1 MEGSMKNIR
10 EIDLKNKELGKLV
23 EFAYLLREGEYEDIY
38 FPTYEFYDGCG
49 MDYGV
54 ETEKGGIMVYCN
66 FADHSTV
73 DLATI
78 ICAFEG
84 AEDNP
89 EKAYYLST
97 TTGNYRMEINK
108 LVLTEDKNHFT
119 DDIESL
125 YKMSKQ
131 EKIDCFIDAMVMLG
145 FRKADIEAVLEKKMT
160 AREAYRNV
168 ALEEKK
174 NIVRVSHGRRIFYFD
189 KNVAIKGD
197 FGGIWL
203 DEFPFPF
210 EEEPIFDCSKVT
222 CKSAYFNDNPRGIK
236 LINVNANEESIRY
249 TDLTNVKIDEVID
262 LSKVNATGTT
272 FGHHKVINLDHS
284 IAPLERVNLSLATD
298 IDGNNYITTKTG
310 LVTADFQTEDV
321 MERKQGKIKVY
332 ANADNSLMT
341 MDALEHGADG
351 IGLIRTENIYTDEKE
366 ALKRFVYYAENTY
379 TFEPVDS
386 NTEFNNLQYTQLKE
400 ICTAKSISKK
410 IVRLFDFKEE
420 DVQRIL
426 GVSRDSEDHMTRRN
440 FLSDYH
446 GILRDQ
452 IFTIAKIAE
461 EENTTFDI
469 LVPMVTDANYFHY
482 IKSDIISYAEDA
494 GMKNL
499 KIGAMIESKDA
510 IPTIP
515 SIAKST
521 DFISIGTN
529 DLTESI
535 TGKRRNIYDKEF
547 FYLTEGVKSAIE
559 DIVYRA
565 KAVNPDITI
574 GICGEHANYLEN
586 VEYYGT
592 LNIDYITCSPSFI
605 EVNKKMLNPIQ
616 KVKNINRK

>member
-1 MEGSMKNIR
+1 MKNIR

-78 ICAFEG
+78 ICVFEG

-108 LVLTEDKNHFT
+108 LVLTEDKNYFT

-210 EEEPIFDCSKVT
+210 EEEPIFDCSKVI

-272 FGHHKVINLDHS
+272 FGHHKVINLDYS

>member
-1 MEGSMKNIR
+1 MKEIKK
-10 EIDLKNKELGKLV
+10 IDLKNKELGKLV
-23 EFAYLLREGEYEDIY
+23 EFAYLLREGEYKDIY

-54 ETEKGGIMVYCN
+54 ETENGGITVYCN

-78 ICAFEG
+78 ICVFEG

-89 EKAYYLST
+89 EKAYFLST
-97 TTGNYRMEINK
+97 TTGIYRMEINK

-125 YKMSKQ
+125 YKMSNQ
-131 EKIDCFIDAMVMLG
+131 EKIDCFVDAMVMLG
-145 FRKADIEAVLEKKMT
+145 FRKEDIEEVLEKKMT
-160 AREAYRNV
+160 AQEAYRNV

-174 NIVRVSHGRRIFYFD
+174 NIVRVTHGRRIFYFD

-197 FGGIWL
+197 FSGIWL

-222 CKSAYFNDNPRGIK
+222 CKSAYFNENSSGIK

-262 LSKVNATGTT
+262 LAKVNATGTT
-272 FGHHKVINLDHS
+272 FGHHKVINLEHS

-310 LVTADFQTEDV
+310 LVTVDFQTEDV

-332 ANADNSLMT
+332 ANADNSLMA
-341 MDALEHGADG
+341 MDALEHDADG
-351 IGLIRTENIYTDEKE
+351 IGLIRTENIYTNETD
-366 ALKRFVYYAENTY
+366 ALNRFVYYAENTY
-379 TFEPVDS
+379 TFEPVDG
-386 NTEFNNLQYTQLKE
+386 NTEFNILQYTQLKE
-400 ICTAKSISKK
+400 ICKAKSISKK

-426 GVSRDSEDHMTRRN
+426 GVSWNSENWMTRKN
-440 FLSDYH
+440 FLGNYH

-452 IFTIAKIAE
+452 IFTIAKVAK

-469 LVPMVTDANYFHY
+469 LVPLVTDANYFHY
-482 IKSDIISYAEDA
+482 IKSDIISYAEDI
-494 GMKNL
+494 GIKDL

-510 IPTIP
+510 IPAIT
-515 SIAKST
+515 SIAKNA

-529 DLTESI
+529 DLTESV
-535 TGKRRNIYDKEF
+535 TGKRRNIYNQEF
-547 FYLTEGVKSAIE
+547 FHLTEKVKECIE
-559 DIVYRA
+559 DVIYRA
-565 KAVNPDITI
+565 KAVNPDIKI
-574 GICGEHANYLEN
+574 GICGEHANYIEN
-586 VEYYGT
+586 VMYYKT
-592 LNIDYITCSPSFI
+592 LNIDYITCSSSFI
-605 EVNKKMLNPIQ
+605 AVNKEVLNPMQ
-616 KVKNINRK
+616 KTKK

>member
-1 MEGSMKNIR
+1 M
-10 EIDLKNKELGKLV
+10 
-23 EFAYLLREGEYEDIY
+23 REGEYKDIY

-54 ETEKGGIMVYCN
+54 ETENGGITVYCN

-78 ICAFEG
+78 ICVFEG

-97 TTGNYRMEINK
+97 TTGIYRMEINK

-125 YKMSKQ
+125 YKMSNQ

-145 FRKADIEAVLEKKMT
+145 FRKENIEEVLEKKMT
-160 AREAYRNV
+160 AQEAYRNV

-174 NIVRVSHGRRIFYFD
+174 NIVRVTHGRRIFYFD

-197 FGGIWL
+197 FSGIWL

-222 CKSAYFNDNPRGIK
+222 CKSAYFNENSSGIK

-262 LSKVNATGTT
+262 LAKVNATGTT
-272 FGHHKVINLDHS
+272 FGHHKVINLEHS

-310 LVTADFQTEDV
+310 LVTVDFQTEDV

-332 ANADNSLMT
+332 ANADNSLMA
-341 MDALEHGADG
+341 MDALEHDADG
-351 IGLIRTENIYTDEKE
+351 IGLIRTENIYTNETD
-366 ALKRFVYYAENTY
+366 ALNRFVYYAENTY
-379 TFEPVDS
+379 TFEPVDG
-386 NTEFNNLQYTQLKE
+386 NTEFNILQYTQLKE
-400 ICTAKSISKK
+400 ICKAKSISKK

-426 GVSRDSEDHMTRRN
+426 GVSWNSENWMTRKN
-440 FLSDYH
+440 FLGNYH

-452 IFTIAKIAE
+452 IFTIAKVAK

-469 LVPMVTDANYFHY
+469 LVPLVTDANYFHY
-482 IKSDIISYAEDA
+482 IKSDIISYAEDI
-494 GMKNL
+494 GIKDL

-510 IPTIP
+510 IPAIT
-515 SIAKST
+515 SIAKNA

-529 DLTESI
+529 DLTESV
-535 TGKRRNIYDKEF
+535 TGKRRNIYNQEF
-547 FYLTEGVKSAIE
+547 FHLTEEVKECIE
-559 DIVYRA
+559 DVIYRA
-565 KAVNPDITI
+565 KAVNPDIKI
-574 GICGEHANYLEN
+574 GICGEHANYIEN
-586 VEYYGT
+586 VMYYKT
-592 LNIDYITCSPSFI
+592 LNIDYITCSSSFI
-605 EVNKKMLNPIQ
+605 AVNKEVLNPMQ
-616 KVKNINRK
+616 KTKK

>member
-1 MEGSMKNIR
+1 MKEIKK
-10 EIDLKNKELGKLV
+10 IDLKNKELGKLV
-23 EFAYLLREGEYEDIY
+23 EFAYLLREGEYKDIY

-49 MDYGV
+49 MDYGI
-54 ETEKGGIMVYCN
+54 ETKNGGIMVYCN

-78 ICAFEG
+78 ICVFEG

-97 TTGNYRMEINK
+97 TTGIYRMEINK

-125 YKMSKQ
+125 YKMSNQ
-131 EKIDCFIDAMVMLG
+131 EKIDCFVDAMVMLG
-145 FRKADIEAVLEKKMT
+145 FRKEDIEEILEKKMT
-160 AREAYRNV
+160 AQEAYRHV
-168 ALEEKK
+168 AIEEKK
-174 NIVRVSHGRRIFYFD
+174 NIVRVTHGRRIFYFD

-197 FGGIWL
+197 FSGIWL

-222 CKSAYFNDNPRGIK
+222 CKSAYFNENSSGIK

-262 LSKVNATGTT
+262 LAKVNATGTT
-272 FGHHKVINLDHS
+272 FGHHKVINLEHS

-310 LVTADFQTEDV
+310 LVTVDFQTEDV

-332 ANADNSLMT
+332 ANADNSLMA
-341 MDALEHGADG
+341 MDALEHDADG
-351 IGLIRTENIYTDEKE
+351 IGLIRTENIYTNETD
-366 ALKRFVYYAENTY
+366 ALNRFVYYAENTY
-379 TFEPVDS
+379 TFEPVDG
-386 NTEFNNLQYTQLKE
+386 NTEFNILQYTQLKE
-400 ICTAKSISKK
+400 ICKAKSISKK

-426 GVSRDSEDHMTRRN
+426 GVSWNSENWMTRKN
-440 FLSDYH
+440 FLGNYH

-452 IFTIAKIAE
+452 IFTIAKVSK

-469 LVPMVTDANYFHY
+469 LVPLVTDANYFHY
-482 IKSDIISYAEDA
+482 IKSDIISYAEDI
-494 GMKNL
+494 GIKDL

-510 IPTIP
+510 IPAIA
-515 SIAKST
+515 SIAKNA

-529 DLTESI
+529 DLTESV
-535 TGKRRNIYDKEF
+535 TGKRRNIYDQEF
-547 FYLTEGVKSAIE
+547 FHLTEEVKECIE
-559 DIVYRA
+559 DIIYRT
-565 KAVNPDITI
+565 KAVNPDIKI
-574 GICGEHANYLEN
+574 GICGEHANYIEN
-586 VEYYGT
+586 VMYYKT
-592 LNIDYITCSPSFI
+592 LNIDYITCSSSFI
-605 EVNKKMLNPIQ
+605 AVNKEVLNPTQ
-616 KVKNINRK
+616 KTKK

>member
-1 MEGSMKNIR
+1 MEQKN
-10 EIDLKNKELGKLV
+10 LKNKELGKLV

-78 ICAFEG
+78 ICVFEG

-210 EEEPIFDCSKVT
+210 EEEPIFDCSKVI

-426 GVSRDSEDHMTRRN
+426 GVSRDSEDRMTRRN

-547 FYLTEGVKSAIE
+547 FYLTEDVKGAIE

-616 KVKNINRK
+616 KIKNINRK

>member
-1 MEGSMKNIR
+1 MKNIR

-78 ICAFEG
+78 ICVFEG

-108 LVLTEDKNHFT
+108 LVLTEDKNYFT

-210 EEEPIFDCSKVT
+210 EEEPIFDCSKVI

-272 FGHHKVINLDHS
+272 FGHHKVINLDYS

-366 ALKRFVYYAENTY
+366 ALKRFMYYAKNTY

-547 FYLTEGVKSAIE
+547 FYLTEDVKGAIE

-616 KVKNINRK
+616 KIKNINRK

>member
-1 MEGSMKNIR
+1 MEQKN
-10 EIDLKNKELGKLV
+10 LKNKELGKLV

-78 ICAFEG
+78 ICVFEG

-131 EKIDCFIDAMVMLG
+131 EKINCFIDAMVMLG
-145 FRKADIEAVLEKKMT
+145 FRKEDIEAVLEKKMT

-168 ALEEKK
+168 ASKEKK
-174 NIVRVSHGRRIFYFD
+174 NIIRVSHGRRIFYFD
-189 KNVAIKGD
+189 NNVAIKGD

-210 EEEPIFDCSKVT
+210 EEEPIFDCSKVI

-262 LSKVNATGTT
+262 LAKVNATGTT
-272 FGHHKVINLDHS
+272 FGHHKVINLNHS

-321 MERKQGKIKVY
+321 MERKQAKIKVY

-351 IGLIRTENIYTDEKE
+351 IGLIRTENIYTNEKE

-440 FLSDYH
+440 FLGDYH

-452 IFTIAKIAE
+452 IFTIAKVAE

-515 SIAKST
+515 SIAKSA

-565 KAVNPDITI
+565 KAANPDITI

-592 LNIDYITCSPSFI
+592 LNIDYITCSTSFI

-616 KVKNINRK
+616 KVKK

>member
-1 MEGSMKNIR
+1 MKER
-10 EIDLKNKELGKLV
+10 KRIDLKNQELGKLV
-23 EFAYLLREGEYEDIY
+23 EFAYLLREGEYKDVY

-78 ICAFEG
+78 ICVFEG

-131 EKIDCFIDAMVMLG
+131 EKIDCFIDTMVMLG
-145 FRKADIEAVLEKKMT
+145 FRKADIEAVLENKMT

-210 EEEPIFDCSKVT
+210 EEEPIFDCSKVI

-510 IPTIP
+510 IPAIP

-547 FYLTEGVKSAIE
+547 FYLTENVKGAIE

-616 KVKNINRK
+616 KIKNINRK

>member
-1 MEGSMKNIR
+1 MKNIR

-452 IFTIAKIAE
+452 IFTIAKVAE

-494 GMKNL
+494 GMSNL
-499 KIGAMIESKDA
+499 KIGAMIESKD
-510 IPTIP
+510 TIP
-515 SIAKST
+515 AITSIAKNA

-547 FYLTEGVKSAIE
+547 FCLTEDVKIAIE

-565 KAVNPDITI
+565 KAANPDITI

-605 EVNKKMLNPIQ
+605 EVNKKILNPMQ
-616 KVKNINRK
+616 KVKNIDRR

>member
-1 MEGSMKNIR
+1 MKEIKK
-10 EIDLKNKELGKLV
+10 IDLKNKELGKLV
-23 EFAYLLREGEYEDIY
+23 EFAYLLREGEYKDIY

-54 ETEKGGIMVYCN
+54 ETENGGITVYCN

-78 ICAFEG
+78 ICVFEG

-97 TTGNYRMEINK
+97 TTGIYRMEINK

-125 YKMSKQ
+125 YKMSNQ

-145 FRKADIEAVLEKKMT
+145 FRKENIEEVLEKKMT
-160 AREAYRNV
+160 AQEAYRNV

-174 NIVRVSHGRRIFYFD
+174 NIVRVTHGRRIFYFD

-197 FGGIWL
+197 FSGIWL

-222 CKSAYFNDNPRGIK
+222 CKSAYFNENSSGIK

-262 LSKVNATGTT
+262 LAKVNATGTT
-272 FGHHKVINLDHS
+272 FGHHKVINLEHS

-310 LVTADFQTEDV
+310 LVTVDFQTEDV

-332 ANADNSLMT
+332 ANADNSLMA
-341 MDALEHGADG
+341 MDALEHDADG
-351 IGLIRTENIYTDEKE
+351 IGLIRTENIYTNETD
-366 ALKRFVYYAENTY
+366 ALNRFIYYAENTY
-379 TFEPVDS
+379 TFEPVDG
-386 NTEFNNLQYTQLKE
+386 NTEFNILQYTQLKE
-400 ICTAKSISKK
+400 ICKAKSISKK

-426 GVSRDSEDHMTRRN
+426 GVSWNSENWMTRKN
-440 FLSDYH
+440 FLGNYH

-452 IFTIAKIAE
+452 IFTIAKVAK

-469 LVPMVTDANYFHY
+469 LVPLVTDANYFHY
-482 IKSDIISYAEDA
+482 IKSDIISYAEDI
-494 GMKNL
+494 GIKDL

-510 IPTIP
+510 IPAIT
-515 SIAKST
+515 SIAKNA

-529 DLTESI
+529 DLTESV
-535 TGKRRNIYDKEF
+535 TGKRRNIYNQEF
-547 FYLTEGVKSAIE
+547 FHLTEEVKECIE
-559 DIVYRA
+559 DVIYRA
-565 KAVNPDITI
+565 KAVNPDIKI
-574 GICGEHANYLEN
+574 GICGEHANYIEN
-586 VEYYGT
+586 VMYYKT
-592 LNIDYITCSPSFI
+592 LNIDYITCSSSFI
-605 EVNKKMLNPIQ
+605 AVNKEVLNPMQ
-616 KVKNINRK
+616 KTKK

>member
-1 MEGSMKNIR
+1 MEQKN
-10 EIDLKNKELGKLV
+10 LKNKELGKLV

-78 ICAFEG
+78 ICVFEG

-131 EKIDCFIDAMVMLG
+131 EKIDCFIDTMVMLG
-145 FRKADIEAVLEKKMT
+145 FRKADIEAVLENKMT

-210 EEEPIFDCSKVT
+210 EEEPIFDCSKVI

-510 IPTIP
+510 IPAIP
-515 SIAKST
+515 SIAKSA

-592 LNIDYITCSPSFI
+592 LNIDYITCSTSFI
-605 EVNKKMLNPIQ
+605 EVNKKILNPIQ

>member
-1 MEGSMKNIR
+1 MEQKN
-10 EIDLKNKELGKLV
+10 LKNKELGKLV

-78 ICAFEG
+78 ICVFEG

-131 EKIDCFIDAMVMLG
+131 EKIDCFIDTMVMLG
-145 FRKADIEAVLEKKMT
+145 FRKADIEAVLENKMT

-210 EEEPIFDCSKVT
+210 EEEPIFDCSKVI

-400 ICTAKSISKK
+400 ICTAKSIGKK

-494 GMKNL
+494 GIKNL

-547 FYLTEGVKSAIE
+547 FYLTEDVKGAIE

-592 LNIDYITCSPSFI
+592 LNIDYITCSTSFI
-605 EVNKKMLNPIQ
+605 EVNKKILNPIQ

>member
-1 MEGSMKNIR
+1 MKEIKK
-10 EIDLKNKELGKLV
+10 IDLKNKELGKLV
-23 EFAYLLREGEYEDIY
+23 EFAYLLREGEYKDIY

-78 ICAFEG
+78 ICVFEG

-168 ALEEKK
+168 ALGEKK

-210 EEEPIFDCSKVT
+210 EEEPIFDCSKVI

-426 GVSRDSEDHMTRRN
+426 GVSRDSEDRMTRRN

-452 IFTIAKIAE
+452 IFTIAKVAE

-494 GMKNL
+494 GIKNL

-510 IPTIP
+510 IPAIP

-565 KAVNPDITI
+565 KAVNPDIAI

-605 EVNKKMLNPIQ
+605 EVNKKILNPIQ

>member
-1 MEGSMKNIR
+1 MEQKN
-10 EIDLKNKELGKLV
+10 LKNKELGKLV

-78 ICAFEG
+78 ICVFEG

-210 EEEPIFDCSKVT
+210 EEEPIFDCSKVI

-510 IPTIP
+510 IPAIP
-515 SIAKST
+515 SIAKSA

-592 LNIDYITCSPSFI
+592 LNIDYITCSTSFI
-605 EVNKKMLNPIQ
+605 EVNKKILNPIQ

>member
-1 MEGSMKNIR
+1 MKEIKK
-10 EIDLKNKELGKLV
+10 IDLKNKELGKLV
-23 EFAYLLREGEYEDIY
+23 EFAYLLREGEYKDIY

-54 ETEKGGIMVYCN
+54 ETENGGITVYCN

-78 ICAFEG
+78 ICVFEG

-97 TTGNYRMEINK
+97 TTGIYRMEINK

-125 YKMSKQ
+125 YKMSNQ

-145 FRKADIEAVLEKKMT
+145 FRKENIEEVLEKKMT
-160 AREAYRNV
+160 AQEAYRNV

-174 NIVRVSHGRRIFYFD
+174 NIVRVTHGRRIFYFD

-197 FGGIWL
+197 FSGIWL

-222 CKSAYFNDNPRGIK
+222 CKSAYFNENSSGIK

-262 LSKVNATGTT
+262 LAKVNATGTT
-272 FGHHKVINLDHS
+272 FGHHKVINLEHS

-310 LVTADFQTEDV
+310 LVTVDFQTEDV

-332 ANADNSLMT
+332 ANADNSLMA
-341 MDALEHGADG
+341 MDALEHDADG
-351 IGLIRTENIYTDEKE
+351 IGLIRTENIYTNETD
-366 ALKRFVYYAENTY
+366 ALNRFVYYAENTY
-379 TFEPVDS
+379 TFEPVDG
-386 NTEFNNLQYTQLKE
+386 NTEFNILQYTQLKE
-400 ICTAKSISKK
+400 ICKAKSISKK

-426 GVSRDSEDHMTRRN
+426 GVSWNSENWMTRKS
-440 FLSDYH
+440 FLGNYH

-452 IFTIAKIAE
+452 IFTIAKVAK

-469 LVPMVTDANYFHY
+469 LVPLVTDANYFHY
-482 IKSDIISYAEDA
+482 IKSDIISYAEDI
-494 GMKNL
+494 GIKDL

-510 IPTIP
+510 IPAIT
-515 SIAKST
+515 SIAKNA

-529 DLTESI
+529 DLTESV
-535 TGKRRNIYDKEF
+535 TGKRRNIYNQEF
-547 FYLTEGVKSAIE
+547 FHLTEEVKECIE
-559 DIVYRA
+559 DVIYRA
-565 KAVNPDITI
+565 KAVNPDIKI
-574 GICGEHANYLEN
+574 GICGEHANYIEN
-586 VEYYGT
+586 VMYYKT
-592 LNIDYITCSPSFI
+592 LNIDYITCSSSFI
-605 EVNKKMLNPIQ
+605 AVNKKVLNPMQ
-616 KVKNINRK
+616 KTKK

>member
-1 MEGSMKNIR
+1 MEQKN
-10 EIDLKNKELGKLV
+10 LKNKELGKLV

-54 ETEKGGIMVYCN
+54 ETKNGGISVYCG

-73 DLATI
+73 DLGTI
-78 ICAFEG
+78 ICVFEG

-210 EEEPIFDCSKVT
+210 EEEPIFDCSKVI

-386 NTEFNNLQYTQLKE
+386 NTEFNILQYTQLKE

-452 IFTIAKIAE
+452 IFTIAKVAE

-510 IPTIP
+510 IPAIP
-515 SIAKST
+515 SIAKSA

-547 FYLTEGVKSAIE
+547 FYLTENVKGAIE

-616 KVKNINRK
+616 KIKNINRK

>member
-1 MEGSMKNIR
+1 
-10 EIDLKNKELGKLV
+10 
-23 EFAYLLREGEYEDIY
+23 
-38 FPTYEFYDGCG
+38 

-54 ETEKGGIMVYCN
+54 ETENGGITVYCN

-78 ICAFEG
+78 ICVFEG

-97 TTGNYRMEINK
+97 TTGIYRMEINK

-125 YKMSKQ
+125 YKMSNQ

-145 FRKADIEAVLEKKMT
+145 FRKEDIEEVLKKKMT
-160 AREAYRNV
+160 AQEAYRHV

-174 NIVRVSHGRRIFYFD
+174 NIVRVTHGRRIFYFD

-197 FGGIWL
+197 FSGIWL

-222 CKSAYFNDNPRGIK
+222 CKSAYFNENSSGIK

-262 LSKVNATGTT
+262 LAKVNATGTT
-272 FGHHKVINLDHS
+272 FGHHKVINLEHS

-310 LVTADFQTEDV
+310 LITVDFQTEDV

-332 ANADNSLMT
+332 ANADNSLMA
-341 MDALEHGADG
+341 MDALEHDADG
-351 IGLIRTENIYTDEKE
+351 IGLIRTENIYTNETD
-366 ALKRFVYYAENTY
+366 ALNRFVYYAENTY
-379 TFEPVDS
+379 TFEPVDG
-386 NTEFNNLQYTQLKE
+386 NTEFNILQYTQLKE
-400 ICTAKSISKK
+400 ICKAKSISKK

-426 GVSRDSEDHMTRRN
+426 GVSWNSENWMTRKN
-440 FLSDYH
+440 FLGNYH

-452 IFTIAKIAE
+452 IFTIAKVAK

-469 LVPMVTDANYFHY
+469 LVPLVTDANYFHY
-482 IKSDIISYAEDA
+482 IKSDIISYAEDI
-494 GMKNL
+494 GIKDL

-510 IPTIP
+510 IPAIT
-515 SIAKST
+515 SIAKNA

-529 DLTESI
+529 DLTESV
-535 TGKRRNIYDKEF
+535 TGKRRNIYDQEF
-547 FYLTEGVKSAIE
+547 FHLTEEVKECIE
-559 DIVYRA
+559 DIIYRT
-565 KAVNPDITI
+565 KAVNPDIKI
-574 GICGEHANYLEN
+574 GICGEHANYIEN
-586 VEYYGT
+586 VMYYKT
-592 LNIDYITCSPSFI
+592 LNIDYITCSSSFI
-605 EVNKKMLNPIQ
+605 AVNKEVLNPMQ
-616 KVKNINRK
+616 KTKK

>member
-1 MEGSMKNIR
+1 MKEIKK
-10 EIDLKNKELGKLV
+10 IDLKNKELGKLV
-23 EFAYLLREGEYEDIY
+23 EFAYLLREGEYKDIY

-54 ETEKGGIMVYCN
+54 ETENGGITVYCN

-78 ICAFEG
+78 ICVFEG

-89 EKAYYLST
+89 EKAYFLST
-97 TTGNYRMEINK
+97 TTGIYRMEINK

-125 YKMSKQ
+125 YKMSNQ

-145 FRKADIEAVLEKKMT
+145 FRKEDIEEVLKKKMT
-160 AREAYRNV
+160 AQEAYRHV

-174 NIVRVSHGRRIFYFD
+174 NIVRVTHGRRIFYFD

-197 FGGIWL
+197 FSGIWL

-222 CKSAYFNDNPRGIK
+222 CKSAYFNENSSGIK

-262 LSKVNATGTT
+262 LAKVNATGTT
-272 FGHHKVINLDHS
+272 FGHHKVINLEHS

-310 LVTADFQTEDV
+310 LVTVEFQTEDV

-332 ANADNSLMT
+332 ANADNSLMA
-341 MDALEHGADG
+341 MDALEHDADG
-351 IGLIRTENIYTDEKE
+351 IGLIRTENIYTNETD
-366 ALKRFVYYAENTY
+366 ALNRFVYYAENTY
-379 TFEPVDS
+379 TFEPVDG
-386 NTEFNNLQYTQLKE
+386 NTEFNILQYTQLKE
-400 ICTAKSISKK
+400 ICKAKSISKK

-426 GVSRDSEDHMTRRN
+426 GVSWNSENWMTRKN
-440 FLSDYH
+440 FLGNYH

-452 IFTIAKIAE
+452 IFTIAKVAK

-469 LVPMVTDANYFHY
+469 LVPLVTDANYFHY
-482 IKSDIISYAEDA
+482 IKSDIISYAEDI
-494 GMKNL
+494 GLKDL

-510 IPTIP
+510 IPAIT
-515 SIAKST
+515 SIAKNA

-529 DLTESI
+529 DLTESV
-535 TGKRRNIYDKEF
+535 TGKRRNIYDQEF
-547 FYLTEGVKSAIE
+547 FHLTEEVKECIE
-559 DIVYRA
+559 DIIYRT
-565 KAVNPDITI
+565 KAVNSDIKI
-574 GICGEHANYLEN
+574 GICGEHANYIEN
-586 VEYYGT
+586 VMYYKT
-592 LNIDYITCSPSFI
+592 LNIDYITCSSSFI
-605 EVNKKMLNPIQ
+605 AVNKEVLNPMQ
-616 KVKNINRK
+616 KTKK

>member
-1 MEGSMKNIR
+1 MKNIR

-78 ICAFEG
+78 ICVFEG

-108 LVLTEDKNHFT
+108 LVLTEDKNYFT

-210 EEEPIFDCSKVT
+210 EEEPIFDCSKVI

-272 FGHHKVINLDHS
+272 FGHHKVINLDYS

-366 ALKRFVYYAENTY
+366 ALKRFMYYAKNTY

>member
-1 MEGSMKNIR
+1 MEQKN
-10 EIDLKNKELGKLV
+10 LKNKELGKLV

-78 ICAFEG
+78 ICVFEG

-210 EEEPIFDCSKVT
+210 EEEPIFDCSKVI

-272 FGHHKVINLDHS
+272 FGHHKVINLDYS

-400 ICTAKSISKK
+400 ICTAKSIGKK

-482 IKSDIISYAEDA
+482 VKSDIISYAEDA
-494 GMKNL
+494 GIKNL

-515 SIAKST
+515 SIVKST

-592 LNIDYITCSPSFI
+592 LNIDYITCSTSFI
-605 EVNKKMLNPIQ
+605 EVNKKILNPIQ

>member
-1 MEGSMKNIR
+1 MEQKN
-10 EIDLKNKELGKLV
+10 LKNKELGKLV

-78 ICAFEG
+78 ICVFEG

-131 EKIDCFIDAMVMLG
+131 EKIDCFIDSMVMLG

-189 KNVAIKGD
+189 KNIAIKGD

-210 EEEPIFDCSKVT
+210 EEEPIFDCSKVI

-310 LVTADFQTEDV
+310 LVTPDFQTEDV
-321 MERKQGKIKVY
+321 MERKQAKIKVY
-332 ANADNSLMT
+332 ANADNSLMI

-351 IGLIRTENIYTDEKE
+351 IGLIRTENIYTNEKE

-440 FLSDYH
+440 FLGDYH

-452 IFTIAKIAE
+452 IFTIAKVAE

-494 GMKNL
+494 GMRNL

>member
-1 MEGSMKNIR
+1 MKEIKK
-10 EIDLKNKELGKLV
+10 IDLKNKELGKLV
-23 EFAYLLREGEYEDIY
+23 EFAYLLREGEYKDIY

-54 ETEKGGIMVYCN
+54 ETENGGITVYCN

-78 ICAFEG
+78 ICVFEG

-97 TTGNYRMEINK
+97 TTGIYRMEINK

-125 YKMSKQ
+125 YKMSNQ
-131 EKIDCFIDAMVMLG
+131 EKIDCFVDAMVMLG
-145 FRKADIEAVLEKKMT
+145 FRKEDIEEVLEKKMT
-160 AREAYRNV
+160 AQEAYRNV

-174 NIVRVSHGRRIFYFD
+174 NIVRVTHGRRIFYFD

-197 FGGIWL
+197 FSGIWL

-222 CKSAYFNDNPRGIK
+222 CKSAYFNENSSGIK

-262 LSKVNATGTT
+262 LAKVNATGTT
-272 FGHHKVINLDHS
+272 FGHHKVINLEHS

-310 LVTADFQTEDV
+310 LVTVDFQTEDV

-332 ANADNSLMT
+332 ANADNSLMA
-341 MDALEHGADG
+341 MDALEHDADG
-351 IGLIRTENIYTDEKE
+351 IGLIRTENIYTNETD
-366 ALKRFVYYAENTY
+366 ALNRFVYYAENTY
-379 TFEPVDS
+379 TFEPVDG
-386 NTEFNNLQYTQLKE
+386 NTEFNILQYTQLKE
-400 ICTAKSISKK
+400 ICKAKSISKK

-426 GVSRDSEDHMTRRN
+426 GVSWNSENWMTRKN
-440 FLSDYH
+440 FLGNYH

-452 IFTIAKIAE
+452 IFTIAKVAK

-469 LVPMVTDANYFHY
+469 LVPLVTDANYFHY
-482 IKSDIISYAEDA
+482 IKSDIISYAEDI
-494 GMKNL
+494 GLKDL

-510 IPTIP
+510 IPAIT
-515 SIAKST
+515 SIAKNA

-529 DLTESI
+529 DLTESV
-535 TGKRRNIYDKEF
+535 TGKRRNIYDQEF
-547 FYLTEGVKSAIE
+547 FHLTEEVKECIE
-559 DIVYRA
+559 DIIYRT
-565 KAVNPDITI
+565 KAVNSDIKI
-574 GICGEHANYLEN
+574 GICGEHANYIEN
-586 VEYYGT
+586 VMYYKT
-592 LNIDYITCSPSFI
+592 LNIDYITCSSSFVA
-605 EVNKKMLNPIQ
+605 VNKEVLNPMQ
-616 KVKNINRK
+616 KTKK

>member
-1 MEGSMKNIR
+1 MKNIR

-78 ICAFEG
+78 ICVFEG

-131 EKIDCFIDAMVMLG
+131 EKIDCFIDSMVMLG

-189 KNVAIKGD
+189 KNIAIKGD

-210 EEEPIFDCSKVT
+210 EEEPIFDCSKVI

-310 LVTADFQTEDV
+310 LVTPDFQTEDV
-321 MERKQGKIKVY
+321 MERKQAKIKVY
-332 ANADNSLMT
+332 ANADNSLMI

-351 IGLIRTENIYTDEKE
+351 IGLIRTENIYTNEKE

-440 FLSDYH
+440 FLGDYH

-452 IFTIAKIAE
+452 IFTIAKVAE

-494 GMKNL
+494 GMRNL

>member
-1 MEGSMKNIR
+1 MK
-10 EIDLKNKELGKLV
+10 EAKKIDLKNKELGKLV
-23 EFAYLLREGEYEDIY
+23 EFAYILREGEYKEID

-54 ETEKGGIMVYCN
+54 ETENGGIMVYCN
-66 FADHSTV
+66 FANHSTV

-78 ICAFEG
+78 ICVFEG

-89 EKAYYLST
+89 QKAYYLST
-97 TTGNYRMEINK
+97 TTENYRMEINK

-125 YKMSKQ
+125 YKMSKR
-131 EKIDCFIDAMVMLG
+131 EEIDCFIDAMMMLG
-145 FRKADIEAVLEKKMT
+145 FRKEDIEAVLEKRIT
-160 AREAYRNV
+160 AREAYKHI
-168 ALEEKK
+168 APEEKK
-174 NIVRVSHGRRIFYFD
+174 NIVRVSRDRRIFYFD
-189 KNVAIKGD
+189 KNIAIKGD

-210 EEEPIFDCSKVT
+210 EEEPILDCSKVT
-222 CKSAYFNDNPRGIK
+222 FNAAYFNDNPKGIR
-236 LINVNANEESIRY
+236 LINVNENEESIRY

-272 FGHHKVINLDHS
+272 FGHHKVINLDYS

-298 IDGNNYITTKTG
+298 INGNNYITTKTG
-310 LVTADFQTEDV
+310 LVTPDLQTEDV
-321 MERKQGKIKVY
+321 LERKQGKIKVY
-332 ANADNSLMT
+332 ANADNFLMT

-351 IGLIRTENIYTDEKE
+351 IGLIRTENVYEKEKE
-366 ALKRFVYYAENTY
+366 ALKRFIYYAENTY
-379 TFEPVDS
+379 TFEPVDG
-386 NTEFNNLQYTQLKE
+386 NAEFNILQYSLLKE
-400 ICTAKSISKK
+400 ICTYQSISKK

-420 DVQRIL
+420 EVERIL
-426 GVSRDSEDHMTRRN
+426 DVSRDNENRMTRRN
-440 FLSDYH
+440 FLGDYH

-452 IFTIAKIAE
+452 IYMIAKVAE

-494 GMKNL
+494 GMKDL

-510 IPTIP
+510 IPTITG
-515 SIAKST
+515 IAKNA

-547 FYLTEGVKSAIE
+547 FYLTENVKSAIE

-586 VEYYGT
+586 AEYYGT

-605 EVNKKMLNPIQ
+605 EVNKKILNPIQ
-616 KVKNINRK
+616 KVKK

>member
-1 MEGSMKNIR
+1 MKEIKK
-10 EIDLKNKELGKLV
+10 IDLKNKELGKLV
-23 EFAYLLREGEYEDIY
+23 EFAYLLREGEYKDIY

-54 ETEKGGIMVYCN
+54 ETENGGITVYCN

-78 ICAFEG
+78 ICVFEE

-97 TTGNYRMEINK
+97 TTGIYRMEINK

-125 YKMSKQ
+125 YKMSNQ

-145 FRKADIEAVLEKKMT
+145 FRKENIEEVLEKKMT
-160 AREAYRNV
+160 AQEAYRNV

-174 NIVRVSHGRRIFYFD
+174 NIVRVTHGRRIFYFD

-197 FGGIWL
+197 FSGIWL

-222 CKSAYFNDNPRGIK
+222 CKSAYFNENSSGIK

-262 LSKVNATGTT
+262 LAKVNATGTT
-272 FGHHKVINLDHS
+272 FGHHKVINLEHS

-310 LVTADFQTEDV
+310 LVTVDFQTEDV

-332 ANADNSLMT
+332 ANADNSLMA
-341 MDALEHGADG
+341 MDALEHDADG
-351 IGLIRTENIYTDEKE
+351 IGLIRTENIYTNETD
-366 ALKRFVYYAENTY
+366 ALNRFVYYAENTY
-379 TFEPVDS
+379 TFEPVDG
-386 NTEFNNLQYTQLKE
+386 NTEFNILQYTQLKE
-400 ICTAKSISKK
+400 ICKAKSISKK

-426 GVSRDSEDHMTRRN
+426 GVSWNSENWMTRKN
-440 FLSDYH
+440 FLGNYH

-452 IFTIAKIAE
+452 IFTIAKVAK

-469 LVPMVTDANYFHY
+469 LVPLVTDANYFHY
-482 IKSDIISYAEDA
+482 IKSDIISYAEDI
-494 GMKNL
+494 GIKDL

-510 IPTIP
+510 IPAIT
-515 SIAKST
+515 SIAKNA

-529 DLTESI
+529 DLTESV
-535 TGKRRNIYDKEF
+535 TGKRRNIYNQEF
-547 FYLTEGVKSAIE
+547 FHLTEEVKECIE
-559 DIVYRA
+559 DVIYRA
-565 KAVNPDITI
+565 KAVNPDIKI
-574 GICGEHANYLEN
+574 GICGEHANYIEN
-586 VEYYGT
+586 VMYYKT
-592 LNIDYITCSPSFI
+592 LNIDYITCSSSFI
-605 EVNKKMLNPIQ
+605 AVNKEVLNPMQ
-616 KVKNINRK
+616 KTKK

>member
-1 MEGSMKNIR
+1 MEQKN
-10 EIDLKNKELGKLV
+10 LKNKELGKLV

-78 ICAFEG
+78 ICVFEG

-131 EKIDCFIDAMVMLG
+131 EKIDCFIDTMVMLG

-210 EEEPIFDCSKVT
+210 EEEPIFDCSKVI

-272 FGHHKVINLDHS
+272 FGHHKVINLDYS

-494 GMKNL
+494 GIKNL

-547 FYLTEGVKSAIE
+547 FYLTEDVKGAIE

-592 LNIDYITCSPSFI
+592 LNIDYITCSTSFI
-605 EVNKKMLNPIQ
+605 EVNKKILNPIQ

>member
-78 ICAFEG
+78 ICVFEG

-210 EEEPIFDCSKVT
+210 EEEPIFDCSKVI

-272 FGHHKVINLDHS
+272 FGHHKVINLDYS

-452 IFTIAKIAE
+452 IFTIAKVAE

-499 KIGAMIESKDA
+499 KIGAMMESKDA
-510 IPTIP
+510 IPAIP
-515 SIAKST
+515 SIAKSA

-547 FYLTEGVKSAIE
+547 FYLTEDVKGAIE

-592 LNIDYITCSPSFI
+592 LNIDYITCSTSFI
-605 EVNKKMLNPIQ
+605 EVNKKILNPIQ

>member
-1 MEGSMKNIR
+1 MKEIKK
-10 EIDLKNKELGKLV
+10 IDLKNKELGKLV
-23 EFAYLLREGEYEDIY
+23 EFAYLLREGEYKDIY

-54 ETEKGGIMVYCN
+54 ETENGGIMVYCN

-78 ICAFEG
+78 ICVFEG

-89 EKAYYLST
+89 EKAYFLST
-97 TTGNYRMEINK
+97 TTGIYRMEINK

-125 YKMSKQ
+125 YKMSNQ
-131 EKIDCFIDAMVMLG
+131 EKIDCFVDAMVMLG
-145 FRKADIEAVLEKKMT
+145 FRKEDIEEVLEKKMT
-160 AREAYRNV
+160 AQEAYRNV

-174 NIVRVSHGRRIFYFD
+174 NIVRVTHGRRIFYFD

-197 FGGIWL
+197 FSGIWL

-222 CKSAYFNDNPRGIK
+222 CKSAYFNENSSGIK

-262 LSKVNATGTT
+262 LAKVNATGTT
-272 FGHHKVINLDHS
+272 FGHHKVINLEHS

-310 LVTADFQTEDV
+310 LITVDFQTEDV

-332 ANADNSLMT
+332 ANADNSLMA
-341 MDALEHGADG
+341 MDALEHDADG
-351 IGLIRTENIYTDEKE
+351 IGLIRTENIYTNETD
-366 ALKRFVYYAENTY
+366 ALNRFVYYAENTY
-379 TFEPVDS
+379 TFEPVDG
-386 NTEFNNLQYTQLKE
+386 NTEFNILQYTQLKE
-400 ICTAKSISKK
+400 ICKAKSISKK

-426 GVSRDSEDHMTRRN
+426 GVSWNSENWMTRKN
-440 FLSDYH
+440 FLGNYH

-452 IFTIAKIAE
+452 IFTIAKVAK

-469 LVPMVTDANYFHY
+469 LVPLVTDANYFHY
-482 IKSDIISYAEDA
+482 IKSDIILYAEDI
-494 GMKNL
+494 GLKDL

-510 IPTIP
+510 IPAIT
-515 SIAKST
+515 SIAKNA

-529 DLTESI
+529 DLTESV
-535 TGKRRNIYDKEF
+535 TGKRRNIYDQEF
-547 FYLTEGVKSAIE
+547 FHLTEEVKECIE
-559 DIVYRA
+559 DIIYRT
-565 KAVNPDITI
+565 KAVNSDIKI
-574 GICGEHANYLEN
+574 GICGEHANYIEN
-586 VEYYGT
+586 VMYYKT
-592 LNIDYITCSPSFI
+592 LNIDYITCSSSFVA
-605 EVNKKMLNPIQ
+605 VNKEVLNPMQ
-616 KVKNINRK
+616 KTKK

>member
-1 MEGSMKNIR
+1 MKEIKK
-10 EIDLKNKELGKLV
+10 IDLKNKELGKLV
-23 EFAYLLREGEYEDIY
+23 EFAYLLREGEYKDIY

-54 ETEKGGIMVYCN
+54 ETENGGITVYCN

-78 ICAFEG
+78 ICVFEG

-97 TTGNYRMEINK
+97 TTGIYRMEINK

-125 YKMSKQ
+125 YKMSNQ

-145 FRKADIEAVLEKKMT
+145 FRKENIEEVLEKKMT
-160 AREAYRNV
+160 AQEAYRNV

-174 NIVRVSHGRRIFYFD
+174 NIVRVTHGRRIFYFD

-197 FGGIWL
+197 FSGIWL

-222 CKSAYFNDNPRGIK
+222 CKSAYFNENSSGIK

-262 LSKVNATGTT
+262 LAKVNATGTT
-272 FGHHKVINLDHS
+272 FGHHKVINLEHS

-310 LVTADFQTEDV
+310 LVTVDFQTEDV

-332 ANADNSLMT
+332 ANADNSLMA
-341 MDALEHGADG
+341 MDALEHDADG
-351 IGLIRTENIYTDEKE
+351 IGLIRTENIYTNETD
-366 ALKRFVYYAENTY
+366 ALNRFVYYAENTY
-379 TFEPVDS
+379 TFEPVDG
-386 NTEFNNLQYTQLKE
+386 NTEFNILQYTQLKE
-400 ICTAKSISKK
+400 ICKAKSISKK

-426 GVSRDSEDHMTRRN
+426 GVSWNSENWMTRKN
-440 FLSDYH
+440 FLGNYH

-452 IFTIAKIAE
+452 IFTIAKVAK

-469 LVPMVTDANYFHY
+469 LVPLVTDANYFHY
-482 IKSDIISYAEDA
+482 IKSDIISYAEDI
-494 GMKNL
+494 GIKDL

-510 IPTIP
+510 IPAIT
-515 SIAKST
+515 SIAKNA

-529 DLTESI
+529 DLTESV
-535 TGKRRNIYDKEF
+535 TGKRRSIYNQIF
-547 FYLTEGVKSAIE
+547 FHLTEEVKECIE
-559 DIVYRA
+559 DIIYRT
-565 KAVNPDITI
+565 KAVNPDIKI
-574 GICGEHANYLEN
+574 GICGEHANYIEN
-586 VEYYGT
+586 VMYYKT
-592 LNIDYITCSPSFI
+592 LNIDYITCSSSFI
-605 EVNKKMLNPIQ
+605 AVNKEVLNPMQ
-616 KVKNINRK
+616 KTKK

>member
-1 MEGSMKNIR
+1 MKEIKR
-10 EIDLKNKELGKLV
+10 IDLKNQELGKLV

-78 ICAFEG
+78 ICVFEG

-210 EEEPIFDCSKVT
+210 EEEPIFDCSKVI

-426 GVSRDSEDHMTRRN
+426 GVSRDSEDRMTRRN

-452 IFTIAKIAE
+452 IFTIAKVAE

-510 IPTIP
+510 IPAIP
-515 SIAKST
+515 SIAKSA

-547 FYLTEGVKSAIE
+547 IYLTDETKNTIE
-559 DIVYRA
+559 DIIFRA

-605 EVNKKMLNPIQ
+605 EVNKKILNPMQ
-616 KVKNINRK
+616 KVKNIDRR

>member
-1 MEGSMKNIR
+1 MKEIKK
-10 EIDLKNKELGKLV
+10 IDLKNKELGKLV
-23 EFAYLLREGEYEDIY
+23 EFAYLLREGEYKDIY

-54 ETEKGGIMVYCN
+54 ETENGGITVYCN

-78 ICAFEG
+78 ICVFEG

-97 TTGNYRMEINK
+97 TTGIYRMEINK

-125 YKMSKQ
+125 YKMSNQ
-131 EKIDCFIDAMVMLG
+131 EKIDCFVDAMVMLG
-145 FRKADIEAVLEKKMT
+145 FRKEDIEEVLEKKMT
-160 AREAYRNV
+160 AQEAYRNV

-174 NIVRVSHGRRIFYFD
+174 NIVRVTHGRRIFYFD

-197 FGGIWL
+197 FSGIWL

-222 CKSAYFNDNPRGIK
+222 CKSAYFNENSSGIK

-262 LSKVNATGTT
+262 LAKVNATGTT
-272 FGHHKVINLDHS
+272 FGHHKVINLEHS

-310 LVTADFQTEDV
+310 LVTVDFQTEDV

-332 ANADNSLMT
+332 ANADNSLMA
-341 MDALEHGADG
+341 MDALEHDADG
-351 IGLIRTENIYTDEKE
+351 IGLIRTENIYTNETD
-366 ALKRFVYYAENTY
+366 ALNRFVYYAENTY
-379 TFEPVDS
+379 TFEPVDG
-386 NTEFNNLQYTQLKE
+386 NTEFNILQYTQLKE
-400 ICTAKSISKK
+400 ICKAKSISKK

-426 GVSRDSEDHMTRRN
+426 GVSWNSENWMTRKN
-440 FLSDYH
+440 FLGNYH

-452 IFTIAKIAE
+452 IFTIAKVAK

-469 LVPMVTDANYFHY
+469 LVPLVTDANYFHY
-482 IKSDIISYAEDA
+482 IKSDIISYAEDI
-494 GMKNL
+494 GIKDL

-510 IPTIP
+510 IPAIT
-515 SIAKST
+515 SIAKNA

-529 DLTESI
+529 DLTESV
-535 TGKRRNIYDKEF
+535 TGKRRNIYNQEF
-547 FYLTEGVKSAIE
+547 FHLTEKVKECIE
-559 DIVYRA
+559 DVIYRA
-565 KAVNPDITI
+565 KAVNPDIKI
-574 GICGEHANYLEN
+574 GICGEHANYIEN
-586 VEYYGT
+586 VMYYKT
-592 LNIDYITCSPSFI
+592 LNIDYITCSSSFI
-605 EVNKKMLNPIQ
+605 AVNKEVLNPMQ
-616 KVKNINRK
+616 KTKK

>member
-1 MEGSMKNIR
+1 MKEIKK
-10 EIDLKNKELGKLV
+10 IDLKNKELGKLV
-23 EFAYLLREGEYEDIY
+23 EFAYLLREGEYKDIY

-54 ETEKGGIMVYCN
+54 ETENGGITVYCN

-78 ICAFEG
+78 ICVFEG

-97 TTGNYRMEINK
+97 TTGIYRMEINK

-125 YKMSKQ
+125 YKMSNQ
-131 EKIDCFIDAMVMLG
+131 EKIDCFVDAMVMLG
-145 FRKADIEAVLEKKMT
+145 FRKEDIEEVLEKKMT
-160 AREAYRNV
+160 AQEAYRNV

-174 NIVRVSHGRRIFYFD
+174 NIVRVTHGRRIFYFD

-197 FGGIWL
+197 FSGIWL

-222 CKSAYFNDNPRGIK
+222 CKSAYFNENSSGIK

-262 LSKVNATGTT
+262 LAKVNATGTT
-272 FGHHKVINLDHS
+272 FGHHKVINLEHS

-310 LVTADFQTEDV
+310 LVTVDFQTEDV

-332 ANADNSLMT
+332 ANADNSLMA
-341 MDALEHGADG
+341 MDALEHDADG
-351 IGLIRTENIYTDEKE
+351 IGLIRTENIYTNETD
-366 ALKRFVYYAENTY
+366 ALNRFVYYAENTY
-379 TFEPVDS
+379 TFEPVDG
-386 NTEFNNLQYTQLKE
+386 NTEFNILQYTQLKE
-400 ICTAKSISKK
+400 ICKAKSISKK

-426 GVSRDSEDHMTRRN
+426 GVSWNSENWMTRKN
-440 FLSDYH
+440 FLGNYH

-452 IFTIAKIAE
+452 IFTIAKVAK

-469 LVPMVTDANYFHY
+469 LVPLVTDANYFHY
-482 IKSDIISYAEDA
+482 IKSDIISYAEDI
-494 GMKNL
+494 GIKDL

-510 IPTIP
+510 IPAIA
-515 SIAKST
+515 SIAKNA

-529 DLTESI
+529 DLTESV
-535 TGKRRNIYDKEF
+535 TGKRRSIYNQIF
-547 FYLTEGVKSAIE
+547 FHLTEEVKECIE
-559 DIVYRA
+559 DIIYRT
-565 KAVNPDITI
+565 KAVNPDIKI
-574 GICGEHANYLEN
+574 GICGEHANYIEN
-586 VEYYGT
+586 VMYYKT
-592 LNIDYITCSPSFI
+592 LNIDYITCSSSFI
-605 EVNKKMLNPIQ
+605 AVNKEVLNPMQ
-616 KVKNINRK
+616 KTKK

>member
-1 MEGSMKNIR
+1 MKEIKK
-10 EIDLKNKELGKLV
+10 IDLKNKELGKLV
-23 EFAYLLREGEYEDIY
+23 EFAYLLREGEYKDIY

-54 ETEKGGIMVYCN
+54 ETENGGITVYCN

-78 ICAFEG
+78 ICVFEG

-97 TTGNYRMEINK
+97 TTGIYRMEINK

-125 YKMSKQ
+125 YKMSNQ

-145 FRKADIEAVLEKKMT
+145 FRKEDIEEVLKKKMT
-160 AREAYRNV
+160 AQEAYRHV

-174 NIVRVSHGRRIFYFD
+174 NIVRVTHGRRIFYFD

-197 FGGIWL
+197 FSGIWL

-222 CKSAYFNDNPRGIK
+222 CKSAYFNENSSGIK

-262 LSKVNATGTT
+262 LAKVNATGTT
-272 FGHHKVINLDHS
+272 FGHHKVINLEHS

-310 LVTADFQTEDV
+310 LVTVDFQTEDV

-332 ANADNSLMT
+332 ANADNSLMA
-341 MDALEHGADG
+341 MDALEHDADG
-351 IGLIRTENIYTDEKE
+351 IGLIRTENIYTNETD
-366 ALKRFVYYAENTY
+366 ALNRFVYYAENTY
-379 TFEPVDS
+379 TFEPVDG
-386 NTEFNNLQYTQLKE
+386 NTEFNILQYTQLKE
-400 ICTAKSISKK
+400 ICKAKSISKK

-426 GVSRDSEDHMTRRN
+426 GVSWNSENWMTRKN
-440 FLSDYH
+440 FLGNYH

-452 IFTIAKIAE
+452 IFTIAKVAK

-469 LVPMVTDANYFHY
+469 LVPLVTDANYFHY
-482 IKSDIISYAEDA
+482 IKSDIISYAEDI
-494 GMKNL
+494 GIKDL

-510 IPTIP
+510 IPAIA
-515 SIAKST
+515 SIAKNA

-529 DLTESI
+529 DLTESV
-535 TGKRRNIYDKEF
+535 TGKRRNIYDQEF
-547 FYLTEGVKSAIE
+547 FHLTEEVKECIE
-559 DIVYRA
+559 DIIYRT
-565 KAVNPDITI
+565 KAVNPDIKI
-574 GICGEHANYLEN
+574 GICGEHANYIEN
-586 VEYYGT
+586 VMYYKT
-592 LNIDYITCSPSFI
+592 LNIDYITCSSSFI
-605 EVNKKMLNPIQ
+605 AVNKEVLNPMQ
-616 KVKNINRK
+616 KTKK

>member
-1 MEGSMKNIR
+1 MEQKN
-10 EIDLKNKELGKLV
+10 LKNKELGKLV

-78 ICAFEG
+78 ICVFEG

-131 EKIDCFIDAMVMLG
+131 EKIDCFIDTMVMLG
-145 FRKADIEAVLEKKMT
+145 FRKADIEAVLENKMT

-210 EEEPIFDCSKVT
+210 EEEPIFDCSKVI

-510 IPTIP
+510 IPAIP
-515 SIAKST
+515 SIAKSA

-547 FYLTEGVKSAIE
+547 FYLTENVKGAIE

-616 KVKNINRK
+616 KIKNINRK

>member
-1 MEGSMKNIR
+1 MKEIKK
-10 EIDLKNKELGKLV
+10 IDLKNKELGKLV
-23 EFAYLLREGEYEDIY
+23 EFAYLLREGEYKDIY

-54 ETEKGGIMVYCN
+54 ETENGGITVYCN

-78 ICAFEG
+78 ICVFEG

-97 TTGNYRMEINK
+97 TTGIYRMEINK

-125 YKMSKQ
+125 YKMSNQ

-145 FRKADIEAVLEKKMT
+145 FRKENIEEVLEKKMT
-160 AREAYRNV
+160 AQEAYRNV

-174 NIVRVSHGRRIFYFD
+174 NIVRVTHGRRIFYFD

-197 FGGIWL
+197 FSGIWL

-222 CKSAYFNDNPRGIK
+222 CKSAYFNENSSGIK

-262 LSKVNATGTT
+262 LAKVNATGTT
-272 FGHHKVINLDHS
+272 FGHHKVINLEHS

-310 LVTADFQTEDV
+310 LVTVDFQTEDV
-321 MERKQGKIKVY
+321 LERKQGKIKVY
-332 ANADNSLMT
+332 ANADNSLMA
-341 MDALEHGADG
+341 MDALEHDADG
-351 IGLIRTENIYTDEKE
+351 IGLIRTENIYTNETD
-366 ALKRFVYYAENTY
+366 ALNRFVYYAENTY
-379 TFEPVDS
+379 TFEPVDG
-386 NTEFNNLQYTQLKE
+386 NTEFNILQYTQLKE
-400 ICTAKSISKK
+400 ICKAKSISKK

-426 GVSRDSEDHMTRRN
+426 GVSWNSENWMTRKN
-440 FLSDYH
+440 FLGNYH

-452 IFTIAKIAE
+452 IFTIAKVAK

-469 LVPMVTDANYFHY
+469 LVPLVTDANYFHY
-482 IKSDIISYAEDA
+482 IKSDIISYAEDI
-494 GMKNL
+494 GLKDL

-510 IPTIP
+510 IPAIAI
-515 SIAKST
+515 IAKNA

-529 DLTESI
+529 DLTESV
-535 TGKRRNIYDKEF
+535 TGKRRNIYDQEF
-547 FYLTEGVKSAIE
+547 FHLTEEVKECIE
-559 DIVYRA
+559 DIIYRT
-565 KAVNPDITI
+565 KAINSDIKI
-574 GICGEHANYLEN
+574 GICGEHANYIEN
-586 VEYYGT
+586 VMYYKT
-592 LNIDYITCSPSFI
+592 LNIDYITCSSSFI
-605 EVNKKMLNPIQ
+605 AVNKEVLNPMQ
-616 KVKNINRK
+616 KTKK

>member
-1 MEGSMKNIR
+1 MKEIKK
-10 EIDLKNKELGKLV
+10 IDLKNKELGKLV
-23 EFAYLLREGEYEDIY
+23 EFAYLLREGEYKDIY

-54 ETEKGGIMVYCN
+54 ETENGGIMVYCN

-78 ICAFEG
+78 ICVFEG

-97 TTGNYRMEINK
+97 TTGIYRMEINK

-125 YKMSKQ
+125 YKMSNQ
-131 EKIDCFIDAMVMLG
+131 EKIDCFEDAMVMLG
-145 FRKADIEAVLEKKMT
+145 FRKEDIEEVLEKKMT
-160 AREAYRNV
+160 AQEAYRNV

-174 NIVRVSHGRRIFYFD
+174 NIVRVTHGRRIFYFD

-197 FGGIWL
+197 FSGIWL

-222 CKSAYFNDNPRGIK
+222 CKSAYFNENSSGIK

-262 LSKVNATGTT
+262 LAKVNATGTT
-272 FGHHKVINLDHS
+272 FGHHKVINLEHS

-310 LVTADFQTEDV
+310 LVTVDFQTEDV

-332 ANADNSLMT
+332 ANADNSLMA
-341 MDALEHGADG
+341 MDALEHDADG
-351 IGLIRTENIYTDEKE
+351 IGLIRTENIYTNETD
-366 ALKRFVYYAENTY
+366 ALNRFVYYAENTY
-379 TFEPVDS
+379 TFEPVDG
-386 NTEFNNLQYTQLKE
+386 NTEFNILQYTQLKE
-400 ICTAKSISKK
+400 ICKAKSISKK

-426 GVSRDSEDHMTRRN
+426 GVSWNSENWMTRKN
-440 FLSDYH
+440 FLGNYH

-452 IFTIAKIAE
+452 IFTIAKVAK

-469 LVPMVTDANYFHY
+469 LVPLVTDANYFHY
-482 IKSDIISYAEDA
+482 IKSDIISYAEDI
-494 GMKNL
+494 GIKDL

-510 IPTIP
+510 IPAIT
-515 SIAKST
+515 SIAKNA

-529 DLTESI
+529 DLTESV
-535 TGKRRNIYDKEF
+535 TGKRRNIYDQEF
-547 FYLTEGVKSAIE
+547 FHLTEEVKECIE
-559 DIVYRA
+559 DIIYRT
-565 KAVNPDITI
+565 KAVNSDIKI
-574 GICGEHANYLEN
+574 GICGEHANYIEN
-586 VEYYGT
+586 VMYYKT
-592 LNIDYITCSPSFI
+592 LNIDYITCSSSFVA
-605 EVNKKMLNPIQ
+605 VNKEVLNPMQ
-616 KVKNINRK
+616 KTKK

>member
-1 MEGSMKNIR
+1 MKEIKK
-10 EIDLKNKELGKLV
+10 IDLKNKELGKLV
-23 EFAYLLREGEYEDIY
+23 EFAYLLREGEYKDIY

-54 ETEKGGIMVYCN
+54 ETENGGIMVYCN

-78 ICAFEG
+78 ICVFEG

-97 TTGNYRMEINK
+97 TTGIYRMEINK

-125 YKMSKQ
+125 YKMSNQ
-131 EKIDCFIDAMVMLG
+131 EKIDCFVDAMVMLG
-145 FRKADIEAVLEKKMT
+145 FRKEDIEEVLEKKMT
-160 AREAYRNV
+160 AQEAYRNV

-174 NIVRVSHGRRIFYFD
+174 NIVRVTHGRRIFYFD

-197 FGGIWL
+197 FSGIWL

-222 CKSAYFNDNPRGIK
+222 CKSAYFNENSSGIK

-262 LSKVNATGTT
+262 LAKVNATGTT
-272 FGHHKVINLDHS
+272 FGHHKVINLEHS

-310 LVTADFQTEDV
+310 LVTVDFQTEDV

-332 ANADNSLMT
+332 ANADNSLMA
-341 MDALEHGADG
+341 MDALEHDADG
-351 IGLIRTENIYTDEKE
+351 IGLIRTENIYTNETD
-366 ALKRFVYYAENTY
+366 ALNRFVYYAENTY
-379 TFEPVDS
+379 TFEPVDGS
-386 NTEFNNLQYTQLKE
+386 TEFNILQYTQLKE
-400 ICTAKSISKK
+400 ICKAKSISKK

-426 GVSRDSEDHMTRRN
+426 GVSWNSENWMTRKN
-440 FLSDYH
+440 FLGNYH

-452 IFTIAKIAE
+452 IFTIAKVAK

-469 LVPMVTDANYFHY
+469 LVPLVTDANYFHY
-482 IKSDIISYAEDA
+482 IKSDIISYAEDI
-494 GMKNL
+494 GLKDL

-510 IPTIP
+510 IPAIA
-515 SIAKST
+515 SIAKNA

-529 DLTESI
+529 DLTESV
-535 TGKRRNIYDKEF
+535 TGKRRNIYDQEF
-547 FYLTEGVKSAIE
+547 FHLTEEVKECIE
-559 DIVYRA
+559 DVIYRA
-565 KAVNPDITI
+565 KAVNPDIKI
-574 GICGEHANYLEN
+574 GICGEHANYIEN
-586 VEYYGT
+586 VMYYKT
-592 LNIDYITCSPSFI
+592 LNIDYITCSSSFI
-605 EVNKKMLNPIQ
+605 AVNKEVLNPMQ
-616 KVKNINRK
+616 KTKK

>member
-1 MEGSMKNIR
+1 MKNIR

-78 ICAFEG
+78 ICVFEG

-108 LVLTEDKNHFT
+108 LVLTEDKNYFT

-145 FRKADIEAVLEKKMT
+145 FRKADIEAVLENKMT

-210 EEEPIFDCSKVT
+210 EEEPIFDCSKVI

-272 FGHHKVINLDHS
+272 FGHHKVINLDYS

-510 IPTIP
+510 IPAIP
-515 SIAKST
+515 SIAKSA

-547 FYLTEGVKSAIE
+547 FYLTENVKGAIE